1 MILFASSLKKAFSAT
16 TIGSIGLVL
25 GLTSFPKMAQAQF
38 TISPQVVELNAKRGQ
53 AQGSILMINGASTP
67 LPTKSYIT
75 PFTYDRESGF
85 QELKESPQ
93 DLTPYVQL
101 YPANVTLAGTEQR
114 RIRFVTRLAP
124 NLPDGEYRAMIFTE
138 LNSIEVPKE
147 QVIETGN
154 TIVMTTSVQP
164 RFGVAVYVRKGNI
177 SSKLNVENTNWD
189 STTHQVK
196 VLVKNSGK
204 ATAIVQGEWTL
215 KQGDK
220 TIKKG
225 SVQDTTV
232 IAEGD
237 RMVNISMLSSNETNP
252 EKLASGRYQ
261 LEGNILWGFNHS
273 QKIPYQ
279 VSFEVPTKK

>member
-1 MILFASSLKKAFSAT
+1 MILFKSSLERVVST
-16 TIGSIGLVL
+16 TVIGLVL
-25 GLTSFPKMAQAQF
+25 SLTSFPKIAQAQF

-67 LPTKSYIT
+67 LATKSYIT

-85 QELKESPQ
+85 QELKDSPQ

-101 YPANVTLAGTEQR
+101 YPANVTLEGTEQR

-138 LNSIEVPKE
+138 LGAIELPKE
-147 QVIETGN
+147 QGIETSN
-154 TIVMTTSVQP
+154 TIVMTTSIQP

-177 SSKLNVENTNWD
+177 SSKLSVENTSWD
-189 STTHQVK
+189 NNASQAK
-196 VLVKNSGK
+196 ILVKNSGK
-204 ATAIVQGEWTL
+204 ATAIVQGEWSL

-225 SVQDTTV
+225 WVQDTTV

-237 RMVNISMLSSNETNP
+237 RSVNISMLSQDEVKI
-252 EKLASGRYQ
+252 EKLTPGRYQ

-279 VSFEVPTKK
+279 ISFEIPVNK